1 MSLLPLALFEDIM
14 IACGVRFRLGLFA
27 GESLSSEGAIGIY
40 AYLLWAGQP
49 VQSDERRPFYA
60 KLRSA
65 GRSAGRSMQLFFNLA
80 SAPCHCLSL
89 LLTKAA
95 AWRLAALR
103 IHVIVPPLRLR
114 PLALPIA
121 MGGLGLAVLPRAD
134 ARGLALDAFALDMT
148 RYRFWCASP
157 HNNRSFEITTLA
169 AALLL
174 DACLARLLQC
184 QNAWKTAQRTRDGMM
199 E

>member
-103 IHVIVPPLRLR
+103 IHVIAPPLRLR
-114 PLALPIA
+114 PLALPSPWVVW
-121 MGGLGLAVLPRAD
+121 VLPSCPRAD
-134 ARGLALDAFALDMT
+134 AAMPRLALDAFALDMT

-157 HNNRSFEITTLA
+157 HNNRSFEITC
-169 AALLL
+169 L
-174 DACLARLLQC
+174 DACLARLL